1 MASLAAF
8 LSHTP
13 CLCHVES
20 GEVTQGSYHYDLAGV
35 APRWWA
41 PLLPAL
47 SRLPI
52 RSLSV
57 YGLAV
62 AALVDTQIGA
72 VPLRHL
78 HLRNMDATDK
88 GHELVAAALLARH
101 QRSLEG
107 LVLDATPS
115 FRSFRDDGFGDPV
128 GSVASLLVNV
138 GSLPALTVLT
148 LCCPLTPAVAAAVE
162 AACPGLG
169 SPTLNCMGGF
179 AYAPEDRLADGPAEV
194 GTLRELELGVRD
206 ISVSTQSPLSCL
218 TGLTHLVLHVRVTA
232 KLEVESWP
240 DVTGLKIP
248 HVYQTCDLG
257 VSLSRS
263 SPG

>member
-1 MASLAAF
+1 M
-8 LSHTP
+8 
-13 CLCHVES
+13 
-20 GEVTQGSYHYDLAGV
+20 TQGSYHYDLAGV

-179 AYAPEDRLADGPAEV
+179 AYAPEDRVWECWTFPAALPRL
-194 GTLRELELGVRD
+194 TSLRVD
-206 ISVSTQSPLSCL
+206 Y
-218 TGLTHLVLHVRVTA
+218 
-232 KLEVESWP
+232 WP
-240 DVTGLKIP
+240 RRL
-248 HVYQTCDLG
+248 
-257 VSLSRS
+257 
-263 SPG
+263 